1 MNSKVELLNNANKL
15 RWQIGDGLHD
25 TLLESIYANAASIAD
40 KTVKRSEDKRVT
52 AFDRQLDKV
61 LTSRR
66 YGFPLMFLMLAVVF
80 WITIVGA
87 NYPSSMLA
95 SLLID
100 TAHPIL
106 KSFGSDIG
114 LPFWLNGLIIDGAYL
129 SMAWVISVMLPPMA
143 IFFPLFTLLED
154 FGYLPRVAFNMDNLF
169 RKAGAHGDGFWM
181 QCSGSNSCKSN

>member
-80 WITIVGA
+80 WIT
-87 NYPSSMLA
+87 M
-95 SLLID
+95 
-100 TAHPIL
+100 
-106 KSFGSDIG
+106 
-114 LPFWLNGLIIDGAYL
+114 
-129 SMAWVISVMLPPMA
+129 
-143 IFFPLFTLLED
+143 
-154 FGYLPRVAFNMDNLF
+154 
-169 RKAGAHGDGFWM
+169 
-181 QCSGSNSCKSN
+181 